1 MGQKVN
7 PISLR
12 LQYTNRHFDSSW
24 YSQFF
29 YKQLILKD
37 LFLQKYLNNF
47 LKLVEV
53 STGRYSIQ
61 HLQKQTQI
69 FQFLNQSYATRE
81 WRTQNLGLQKNLKNL
96 QRYFFSISEN
106 SKKNDAKN
114 WNQIFSSERRI
125 FC

>member
-1 MGQKVN
+1 
-7 PISLR
+7 
-12 LQYTNRHFDSSW
+12 
-24 YSQFF
+24 
-29 YKQLILKD
+29 
-37 LFLQKYLNNF
+37 
-47 LKLVEV
+47 V

-106 SKKNDAKN
+106 SKKMTQKTGIKSSRQKGEFSARSFPQTKLYTFFQTVNQLSIHKIQKKN
-114 WNQIFSSERRI
+114 ILFSKSATLVQSVLRL
-125 FC
+125 